1 MERYY
6 KRSKER
12 MAKLVFLDAPDVIVA
27 NEARI
32 LLRCYHGGN
41 WPAIRHWIWLEI
53 CRHASNAW
61 LEVQIVWWRARRD
74 LTRDEALDLIIDRME
89 QKENRKGV
97 KPAADNP
104 LRWEILKALKESNEP
119 EGVSVYQLSRRLH
132 GRFTLDE
139 IIGELAAMDLDG
151 EIKND
156 LVPRVKITPKGRK
169 SLSLAKLLKQA
180 SEAERSLKQARTGA

>member
-1 MERYY
+1 
-6 KRSKER
+6 
-12 MAKLVFLDAPDVIVA
+12 L
-27 NEARI
+27 
-32 LLRCYHGGN
+32 H
-41 WPAIRHWIWLEI
+41 
-53 CRHASNAW
+53 
-61 LEVQIVWWRARRD
+61 
-74 LTRDEALDLIIDRME
+74 
-89 QKENRKGV
+89 
-97 KPAADNP
+97 AADNP

>member
-97 KPAADNP
+97 KP
-104 LRWEILKALKESNEP
+104 
-119 EGVSVYQLSRRLH
+119 
-132 GRFTLDE
+132 
-139 IIGELAAMDLDG
+139 
-151 EIKND
+151 
-156 LVPRVKITPKGRK
+156 
-169 SLSLAKLLKQA
+169 
-180 SEAERSLKQARTGA
+180 